1 MSLKL
6 PVTQRDHSQGH
17 YQATIELV
25 EYGDY
30 QCGYCGEFYYIVKKL
45 QQHFGEKIR
54 FVFRNFPL
62 EAHPN
67 ALHAALAAE
76 AMTKYNKYWPMHDI
90 LYENQQALDDFS
102 LIEYAKTLG
111 IEEEQFRKD
120 YNDPSLMEK
129 IQQDVES
136 GLRSGVN
143 GTPSIYINGKK
154 YEQDYSYDYL
164 VKYIEKLL

>member
-1 MSLKL
+1 MSLKP
-6 PVTQRDHSQGH
+6 PVTEHDHIQGH
-17 YQATIELV
+17 YQANIDLV

-30 QCGYCGEFYYIVKKL
+30 QCGYCGQFYYIVKKL
-45 QQHFGEKIR
+45 QQHFGDKIR
-54 FVFRNFPL
+54 FVFRHFPL

-76 AMTKYNKYWPMHDI
+76 AMTKYNKFWPMHDM
-90 LYENQQALDDFS
+90 LYENQQSLDDFS
-102 LIEYAKTLG
+102 LIEYAKMLG
-111 IEEEQFRKD
+111 ISEQQFRND
-120 YNDPSLMEK
+120 YNAPALMEK

-154 YEQDYSYDYL
+154 YEQDYSYEYL